1 MRCYDRNL
9 VIAACSARTVIFGAR
24 RRRQSHLASSAVSLA
39 RHLTTVPMRPA
50 AQALH
55 GESVKSGGRQRATRT
70 PLEFQWTSLN
80 GGSPKRSQARP
91 ICGWDKNTL
100 P

>member
-1 MRCYDRNL
+1 
-9 VIAACSARTVIFGAR
+9 
-24 RRRQSHLASSAVSLA
+24 
-39 RHLTTVPMRPA
+39 MRPA